1 MLMIPFVKPA
11 TKKPDKREPTDQSRS
26 WIRRPPDW
34 REQAQQAHAEQRA
47 HRRAQHGE
55 PLADHQNQ
63 DTDDDQKKWKHC
75 VPP

>member
-1 MLMIPFVKPA
+1 MLMIPFANPA
-11 TKKPDKREPTDQSRS
+11 TKNPINREPTDKQELDQKTT
-26 WIRRPPDW
+26 RR